1 MATNRKT
8 CFVIMPFGTTTPDH
22 TEEYWTKHFR
32 DFLKPLSEEI
42 SILQARRSEALRGDI
57 LRQIII
63 DLTSA
68 AIVVA
73 DLTDRNA
80 NVYWELGVRQ
90 SFRHGTITIAES
102 GTQIPF
108 DMSTKGILWYHPN
121 DYVRNDEFR
130 RRYQNA
136 LRDCLAQPESP
147 DSQVLETLSGQGTL
161 FERFR
166 REETSRRLEAL
177 VRELE
182 SNAMILDFCF
192 KQAKE
197 NIGHPKARRIPTERV
212 RTSALELLVTN
223 RYIDE
228 QTDFYSYAESVFGEL
243 IMMNAQMDRWNLPSM
258 DSWILMQKEEK
269 GLDSDISGFAATVKD
284 LQKRLGAES

>member
-1 MATNRKT
+1 MSTNRKT

-32 DFLKPLSEEI
+32 DFLKPLTEEI
-42 SILQARRSEALRGDI
+42 LILQARRSEALRGDVLKQVI
-57 LRQIII
+57 V
-63 DLTSA
+63 DLTSSP
-68 AIVVA
+68 IVVA

-108 DMSTKGILWYHPN
+108 DMSTKGILWYYPN

-130 RRYQNA
+130 RRYQDA
-136 LRDCLAQPESP
+136 LRDCLARPEHP

-177 VRELE
+177 VRELRG
-182 SNAMILDFCF
+182 NNLILDSCF
-192 KQAKE
+192 KQAKRNIE
-197 NIGHPKARRIPTERV
+197 NPSVRRVVSERL
-212 RTSALELLVTN
+212 RTPALELLVTN
-223 RYIDE
+223 RYLE
-228 QTDFYSYAESVFGEL
+228 AQTAFYATAENVLDGL
-243 IMMNAQMDRWNLPSM
+243 IMMNAQFDNW
-258 DSWILMQKEEK
+258 DSNRKIDEWMLRQQEEK
-269 GLDSDISGFAATVKD
+269 
-284 LQKRLGAES
+284 